1 MGRVVKISVVDA
13 AGAGASGQSVM
24 AGDFELTTSASGVVQ
39 ALLDDGDTTIKVN
52 GVTAYHGP
60 VDALRPMEVFKS
72 TGERVD

>member
-1 MGRVVKISVVDA
+1 
-13 AGAGASGQSVM
+13 M